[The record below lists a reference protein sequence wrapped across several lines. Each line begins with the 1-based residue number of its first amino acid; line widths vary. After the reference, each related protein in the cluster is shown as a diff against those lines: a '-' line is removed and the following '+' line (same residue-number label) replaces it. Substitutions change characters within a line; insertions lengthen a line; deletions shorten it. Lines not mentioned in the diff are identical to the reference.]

1 MAYVLEG
8 KFVISVATISCR
20 IWTQNENIDY
30 IENTQ
35 QIIIVKIMTVKII
48 FGFKYFGETIFE
60 LIHTHQCHKNP
71 RRTEILNTWQHFYWE
86 QMPHFELSN

>member
-48 FGFKYFGETIFE
+48 CLF
-60 LIHTHQCHKNP
+60 LD
-71 RRTEILNTWQHFYWE
+71 
-86 QMPHFELSN
+86 LSTLVRPYLS